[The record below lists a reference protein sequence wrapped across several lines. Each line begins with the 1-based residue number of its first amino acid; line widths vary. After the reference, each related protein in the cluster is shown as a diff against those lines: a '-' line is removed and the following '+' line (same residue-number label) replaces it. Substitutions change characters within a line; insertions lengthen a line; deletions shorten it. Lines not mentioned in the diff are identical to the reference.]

1 MSQMSQVTSAKTLSP
16 MSQMSQVVNQKLH
29 NEKSRKSCPYPLLF
43 CDKDCGELHI
53 PTTETNAQ
61 CRRNRFSS
69 LRPLYLTSSIGRNSL
84 LGAYSCHSHY
94 SYYTHYSEPSR
105 LTFLS
110 HTPGT
115 HYSSSSH
122 YSESPQLKLRCHTH
136 YTHYSYSC
144 ESPRLKLPSHTYYT
158 CSSHYRGTFRK
169 SFFPNSPHKD
179 REAKCIRP

>member
-1 MSQMSQVTSAKTLSP
+1 MSQMSQVTSVKTLSL

-43 CDKDCGELHI
+43 CDKDCGELYI
-53 PTTETNAQ
+53 LTTETNAP
-61 CRRNRFSS
+61 CRRNRLAS
-69 LRPLYLTSSIGRNSL
+69 LRPLYLASSIGRNSL

-94 SYYTHYSEPSR
+94 SYYT
-105 LTFLS
+105 
-110 HTPGT
+110 
-115 HYSSSSH
+115 H